1 MDAGNFRT
9 VLEEVA
15 ANSSYKFENPLPDR
29 PGFNTAG
36 KAIAI
41 RVNQYKVAQFPQK
54 DVYQYD
60 VSSPSLLIL

>member
-1 MDAGNFRT
+1 MDAGNFRSI
-9 VLEEVA
+9 LAE
-15 ANSSYKFENPLPDR
+15 ANPSAHQFESPLPDR

-41 RVNQYKVAQFPQK
+41 RVNQFKVAQFPTR

-60 VSSPSLLIL
+60 VSSSSPLNL